1 MKYNTSAEA
10 DSKTENLAGGE
21 AYTET
26 PKLKLATMVLT
37 SFLKDQYYRS
47 EKTQLEELKA
57 VLSQVPPEFA
67 AKTAVYARQQFG
79 MRSISH
85 VIAGEIA
92 KNVHGEAWTKH
103 FYEAVIHRPDDITE
117 IIAYY
122 MANYGKLP
130 NALKKGLAKAFD
142 KFDGYQLAKYRSAT
156 KKIKLVDAV
165 NLVHPKP
172 MGKNADALKQ
182 LVANQLTSTDTW
194 ETELTKAG
202 QNSTTEV
209 ENAAFKTAAWV
220 KLINEEKI
228 GYFALLRNLRN
239 IIDQAP
245 EAVPKALTLL
255 TNEALIKKS
264 LVLPFR
270 YQTALKALE
279 QHGPISREVIIA
291 VNKAVD
297 ISLKNVPSLTG
308 KTLVALDC
316 SGSMNGQPLEIG
328 SLFAAVLYKAN
339 DSDLILFSN
348 GAEYFNPNPLD
359 TTLSIAQ
366 QIRNRAENAGTNFQA
381 IFQRATK
388 PYTRIIILSDMQAWI
403 GYDTPKAS
411 LTEYKQR
418 TNSDPYIYSFD
429 LQGYGTLQFPE
440 RNIYA
445 LAGFSEKIFDIMPLL
460 ETNRNALIQRIEAV
474 TFEVGQK

>member
-1 MKYNTSAEA
+1 MKFNTSAEA
-10 DSKTENLAGGE
+10 DSKTVNLAGGE

-47 EKTQLEELKA
+47 KETQLTELKET
-57 VLSQVPPEFA
+57 LTQVPPEYA
-67 AKTAVYARQQFG
+67 AKVAIYARQQFG

-92 KNVHGEAWTKH
+92 HNVHGEEWTKY

-117 IIAYY
+117 ILAYY
-122 MANYGKLP
+122 MGQYGKVP

-172 MGKNADALKQ
+172 MGKNSEALKQ
-182 LVANQLTSTDTW
+182 LISNQLVSVDTW
-194 ETELTKAG
+194 ESELTKAG
-202 QNSTTEV
+202 QNAESSEDK
-209 ENAAFKTAAWV
+209 ADLKKDAWI
-220 KLINEEKI
+220 KLISEKKI

-239 IIDQAP
+239 IMGQAP
-245 EAVPKALTLL
+245 ECLPDALTML
-255 TNEALIKKS
+255 TDEALIKKS

-279 QHGPISREVIIA
+279 QNGATPREVTVAIS
-291 VNKAVD
+291 KAVD
-297 ISLKNVPSLTG
+297 ISLKNVPVLAG

-316 SGSMNGQPLEIG
+316 SGSMMGQPLEIG

-348 GAEYFNPNPLD
+348 DAEYFNPNPLD
-359 TTLSIAQ
+359 TTLSLAR
-366 QIRNRAENAGTNFQA
+366 QIYGRAEAGGTNFHA

-388 PYTRIIILSDMQAWI
+388 TYSRIVILSDMQAWI
-403 GYDTPKAS
+403 GYDTPKIS
-411 LTEYKQR
+411 FTEYKQR
-418 TNSDPYIYSFD
+418 TNSNPHIYSFD
-429 LQGYGTLQFPE
+429 LQGNGTLQFPE
-440 RNIYA
+440 NNVYA
-445 LAGFSEKIFDIMPLL
+445 LAGFSEKVFDIMPLL
-460 ETNRNALIQRIEAV
+460 EEDKHALVIKIEAI
-474 TFEVGQK
+474 KIKP